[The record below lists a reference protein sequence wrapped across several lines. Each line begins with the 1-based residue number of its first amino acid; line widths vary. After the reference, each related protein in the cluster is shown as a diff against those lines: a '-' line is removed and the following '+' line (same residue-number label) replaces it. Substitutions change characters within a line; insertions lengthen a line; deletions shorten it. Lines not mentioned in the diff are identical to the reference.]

1 MKALDDYFP
10 MVVFTVLL
18 DRVRDF
24 VNFILIWTK
33 KYGREKVKVQ
43 LLCEKHGPNL
53 IFHCDKFYFIPACGR
68 VSMVKTKQSKAYV

>member
-24 VNFILIWTK
+24 VNFILIWTN

-53 IFHCDKFYFIPACGR
+53 IFHCDKFIPACGR